1 MNNTAVETPPRAAKP
16 MRSLRDL
23 LGYALERKA
32 SDVHLKERRN
42 PAIRVE
48 GVFQFTDLPKVSH
61 EEMLH
66 FLHEFLKP
74 EDVERFLAAG
84 DLDYA
89 LSVRELGRFR
99 VNCYKQ
105 RGSIAIAFRHVKSK
119 IPTFEEL
126 NLPVKAMERI
136 AALPRGLVL
145 ITGTTSSGKS
155 TTLAAL
161 LERINQSRDG
171 HIVTLENPIEYVFKD
186 QRCSVSQREVYID
199 TKDFQTGLR
208 AVMREDPNVIL
219 IGEMRDVE
227 TFIACMAAAETGHLV
242 FSTLHTTNV
251 AMTID
256 RIIDLFPPDQ
266 HEQVRSQIAML
277 MRAVISQRLLPTASG
292 KGRVPAVEVMFTN
305 PGIAQLIRDNE
316 VRLIPN
322 AIAAGQDEGMQ
333 TFNMSL
339 THLVRSGMITHET
352 AMWASDNPDELNM
365 NLQGIF
371 LTRDRGGILKKPQH
385 T

>member
-89 LSVRELGRFR
+89 LSARELGRFR